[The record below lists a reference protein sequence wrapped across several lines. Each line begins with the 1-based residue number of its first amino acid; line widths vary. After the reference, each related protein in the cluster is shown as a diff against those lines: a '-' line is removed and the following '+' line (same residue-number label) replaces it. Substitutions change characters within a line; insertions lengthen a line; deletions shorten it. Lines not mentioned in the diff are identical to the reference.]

1 MDDLEIID
9 LYWKRDETA
18 ISETAKKYGA
28 FCHGIAGNILSL
40 REDAEECVS
49 DTYYQAWES
58 MPPARPENLRAW
70 LGRVVR
76 NIAINLWRK
85 NHAQKRYTGIDVL
98 MDELEDCIP
107 SPETVEQKLEEAEL
121 TGFLNL
127 WLFTLSPKDRIL
139 FIRRYW
145 NGEAVKELAREC
157 GDAPAKTAKQL
168 YRLRQNLKT
177 LLEKEGYSL

>member
-1 MDDLEIID
+1 MEDTDIIE
-9 LYWKRDETA
+9 LYWKRDERA
-18 ISETAKKYGA
+18 ISETARKYGA
-28 FCHGIAGNILSL
+28 FCHGIAENILSL
-40 REDAEECVS
+40 KEDAEECVS
-49 DTYYQAWES
+49 DTWYQAWKS
-58 MPPARPENLRAW
+58 MPPLRPKWLRAW

-76 NIAINLWRK
+76 NLSINLWQK
-85 NHAQKRYTGIDVL
+85 NHARKRYAGMEVL

-107 SPETVEQKLEEAEL
+107 APDTVEQKLAESEL
-121 TGFLNL
+121 SAFLNR
-127 WLFTLSPKDRIL
+127 WLSTLPSGDRIL

-145 NGEAVKELAREC
+145 NGEEVKELAKER